1 MLMVVPCYSIIILNI
16 FIGELPQ
23 QLVVVDQLGSPVQ
36 NLECTIL
43 TKIKVDSEMTVCNL
57 K

>member
-43 TKIKVDSEMTVCNL
+43 TKIKVDSKMTVCNL